1 MWSSVSYIEAE
12 IKGSGTLCIALYVI
26 RLHDKHICD
35 FLKNISLDFFQFL
48 LIKLYI
54 QFMINISPLHPQFL
68 ISWCWHIDWSSA
80 ACSSYFTFIC
90 FCPFFFLF
98 IFIYFSIYFFFSS
111 FLFIYH
117 SLFKIG
123 WHWRI
128 DCSLASCSSIFLL
141 KPFTADTIIWQYKYA
156 KMDYA

>member
-1 MWSSVSYIEAE
+1 MWSLSYFEAE
-12 IKGSGTLCIALYVI
+12 IKGSGTLWIALCVM

-54 QFMINISPLHPQFL
+54 QFMINISLLYPQFL

-98 IFIYFSIYFFFSS
+98 IFIYFSIYFCSLFFFS
-111 FLFIYH
+111 FIIH
-117 SLFKIG
+117 SSKSAGIG
-123 WHWRI
+123 ALIAAWLPAR
-128 DCSLASCSSIFLL
+128 
-141 KPFTADTIIWQYKYA
+141 PFSY
-156 KMDYA
+156 